1 MTRSR
6 LPGLLFETAAASP
19 EARAIVGDG
28 TSLTYG
34 EVGRIAAA
42 MVARLKEQGIAPGE
56 RVALLAEKSPVA
68 IAAICGTMGADCIH
82 VPLDADSPSARLK
95 LILGAARPSAIWCQ
109 STDAVRAKL
118 QDALPPGVDVPVLE
132 LETPD
137 AWMSLT
143 PCAAPTE
150 PGSTEIAQ
158 LLFTSGSTGVPK
170 GVMVTHANVLA
181 FVDWA
186 GTHFGISAEDRV
198 SGHSPLA
205 FDLATWDIF
214 GAFAAGAEL
223 HPVPSSLNLFPQKV
237 LAFMRER
244 RLTQWFSVPSLLA
257 YMARFDV
264 LVQDDL
270 PDLKR
275 LIWCGEVFPTAP
287 LRYWMT
293 RLPHVRFT
301 NLYGPTETTIA
312 STVYEVREVPG
323 ETEPPVPIGR
333 ACGGESLHVVDDGLR
348 EVPVGE
354 TGEIVIGGV
363 GVTLGY
369 WEDPTKTAERF
380 VIAPHL
386 DGEGSVYRTGDL
398 GRADADGVVHFLGRA
413 DTQIKSRGHRIE
425 LGEIENAVLAVDEI
439 GEAAVVAV
447 ATGDFANIEI
457 ACAYA
462 LKPQRELPT
471 AELRKRIAVSLPRY
485 MLPSQWREL
494 LTFPKNANGKID
506 RLHVQALFDPRV
518 DQGIQ
523 A

>member
-1 MTRSR
+1 MTARR
-6 LPGLLFETAAASP
+6 LPDFLFDTAARSP

-28 TSLTYG
+28 TSLKYG
-34 EVGRIAAA
+34 ELGRIAAA
-42 MVARLKEQGIAPGE
+42 MTARLEDRAIGSGE
-56 RVALLAEKSPVA
+56 RVALLAEKSPMA

-82 VPLDADSPSARLK
+82 VPLDADSPPARLK

-109 STDAVRAKL
+109 STDAVRARL
-118 QDALPPGVDVPVLE
+118 RDALPPGVDVPVLE

-137 AWMSLT
+137 AWMS
-143 PCAAPTE
+143 PGMSPAPGAAPGETA
-150 PGSTEIAQ
+150 STEIAQ

-170 GVMVTHANVLA
+170 GVMVTHTNVVA

-186 GTHFGISAEDRV
+186 GAHFGIGADDRV

-223 HPVPSSLNLFPQKV
+223 HPVPSGFNLFPQKV

-264 LVQDDL
+264 LKQDDL

-275 LIWCGEVFPTAP
+275 LIWCGEVFPTTP

-312 STVYEVREVPG
+312 SSVYEVRDVPG
-323 ETEPPVPIGR
+323 ENDPPVPIGR
-333 ACGGESLHVVDDGLR
+333 ACGGESLYVIDEALR
-348 EVPVGE
+348 EAPAGE

-369 WEDPTKTAERF
+369 WEDRAKTAERF
-380 VIAPHL
+380 VVAPDL
-386 DGEGSVYRTGDL
+386 DAEGPVYRTGDL
-398 GRADADGVVHFLGRA
+398 GRADAEGVVHFLGRA

-425 LGEIENAVLAVDEI
+425 LGEIENAVLAVDGI
-439 GEAAVVAV
+439 GEAAVVAI
-447 ATGDFANIEI
+447 ATDDFANVEI

-462 LKPQRELPT
+462 LKPERQLSA
-471 AELRKRIAVSLPRY
+471 AELRKQVAVSLPRY

-506 RLHVQALFDPRV
+506 RLRVQALFD
-518 DQGIQ
+518 QNAG
-523 A
+523 